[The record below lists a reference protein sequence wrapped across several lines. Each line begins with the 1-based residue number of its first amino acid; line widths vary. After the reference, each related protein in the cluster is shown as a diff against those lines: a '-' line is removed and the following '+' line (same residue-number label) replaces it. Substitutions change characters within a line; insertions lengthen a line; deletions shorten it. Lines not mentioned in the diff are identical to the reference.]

1 MRTEAPGKA
10 WHPIEGLP
18 DDAHTWRNEPYD
30 RTREEWREVKAA
42 LARRGTDRYA
52 LEQWLLEQRRAFAI
66 ENGQIEQ
73 LYTLR
78 RGVTEQLIVEGL
90 ECVRG
95 AHTIEGVLEDETL
108 QGLLM
113 DQEAALEMTF
123 ALVSGER
130 PLGHSSLKEM
140 HHLLTRHQAG
150 APGIDSRGRRVQI
163 DLLRGEY
170 KIRPNNPRR
179 EDGLIHEYCPPEQVR
194 SEMDRLFEMY
204 EGFKAKPLPTEVRAA
219 WLHHRYMQI
228 HPFQDGNGR
237 TGRLLMAYEFARN
250 HEFAPIIAA
259 AEKPTYLDMMQAGD
273 EGIGGVRKL
282 ADYFAGKSAAQTR
295 SAIVRAR
302 EVLRGRG
309 AERKAERAR
318 AGEAQ
323 RAAGVHRPGR
333 QRPRRRRRAA
343 PGGERGPTRG
353 PRRFVR
359 REAARRKTADAAK
372 AEGREWVER
381 AARGGDARGAVA
393 AGDACRTG
401 AGGPRD
407 LEAAVEY
414 YEMAVSSENVAEAPG
429 TRGPGGPGCAGS
441 DRGGGTRF
449 PIEGARGAVEGAPVN
464 RPATGG
470 QRTGTPERPSG
481 RSRAGSAGRGYPIMQ
496 VSGAFPAPAASDWLG
511 GVPEGR
517 RPATPQ
523 APPADVA
530 VVPATRGAR
539 RDPPPAASRTTGS
552 SEAPAGRWDR
562 LRASVRRSCSRDLP
576 P

>member
-1 MRTEAPGKA
+1 MQEAMRKEAPGRA

-30 RTREEWREVKAA
+30 RAKEEWREVKAA
-42 LARRGTDRYA
+42 LTRRGTDRYA
-52 LEQWLLEQRRAFAI
+52 LEQWLREQRRAFAL

-95 AHTIEGVLEDETL
+95 AHTLEGVLEDETL
-108 QGLLM
+108 QGLLT
-113 DQEAALEMTF
+113 DQESALEMTF
-123 ALVSGER
+123 ALVTGER
-130 PLGHSSLKEM
+130 PLGHSSLKEL

-194 SEMDRLFEMY
+194 SEMDRLFGMY
-204 EGFKAKPLPTEVRAA
+204 EEFKAKPLPTEVRAA
-219 WLHHRYMQI
+219 WLHHRYVQI

-273 EGIGGVRKL
+273 QGIGGVRRL
-282 ADYFAGKSAAQTR
+282 ASYFARKSTDQTEA
-295 SAIVRAR
+295 AIVRAR
-302 EVLRGRG
+302 EALRGSG
-309 AERKAERAR
+309 LERKANGRGR
-318 AGEAQ
+318 VK
-323 RAAGVHRPGR
+323 RNGR
-333 QRPRRRRRAA
+333 QVYTGPGGNGDGEGDELRRAA
-343 PGGERGPTRG
+343 NAGDARAQAIIGAKLLEEGGE
-353 PRRFVR
+353 
-359 REAARRKTADAAK
+359 AAK

-381 AARGGDARGAVA
+381 AARGGDARGAAA

-401 AGGPRD
+401 AGGARD
-407 LEAAVEY
+407 LEAAVGY

-429 TRGPGGPGCAGS
+429 TRSRAV
-441 DRGGGTRF
+441 
-449 PIEGARGAVEGAPVN
+449 RGALEAIREAAPGS
-464 RPATGG
+464 PLK
-470 QRTGTPERPSG
+470 EREAVWKE
-481 RSRAGSAGRGYPIMQ
+481 RA
-496 VSGAFPAPAASDWLG
+496 
-511 GVPEGR
+511 
-517 RPATPQ
+517 
-523 APPADVA
+523 
-530 VVPATRGAR
+530 
-539 RDPPPAASRTTGS
+539 
-552 SEAPAGRWDR
+552 
-562 LRASVRRSCSRDLP
+562 
-576 P
+576 

>member
-1 MRTEAPGKA
+1 MRKETPGKA
-10 WHPIEGLP
+10 WRPIEGLP
-18 DDAHTWRNEPYD
+18 NDAHTWRNEPYD
-30 RTREEWREVKAA
+30 RAREEWREVKAA

-52 LEQWLLEQRRAFAI
+52 LEQWLREQRRAFAI

-95 AHTIEGVLEDETL
+95 AHTVEGVLEDETL
-108 QGLLM
+108 QGLLT
-113 DQEAALEMTF
+113 DQEAALEMSF

-150 APGIDSRGRRVQI
+150 APGIDGQGRRVQV

-170 KIRPNNPRR
+170 KLRPNNPRR

-219 WLHHRYMQI
+219 WLHHRYVQI

-250 HEFAPIIAA
+250 HEFAPIITA
-259 AEKPTYLDMMQAGD
+259 AEKPTYLDMMQASD
-273 EGIGGVRKL
+273 QGIGGVRRL
-282 ADYFAGKSAAQTR
+282 ASYFARKSTDQTEA
-295 SAIVRAR
+295 AIVRAR
-302 EVLRGRG
+302 EILRGRG
-309 AERKAERAR
+309 VERKANGLGRMR
-318 AGEAQ
+318 
-323 RAAGVHRPGR
+323 RNGR
-333 QRPRRRRRAA
+333 QVYTGPGGNGDGDVGELRRAA
-343 PGGERGPTRG
+343 NAGD
-353 PRRFVR
+353 
-359 REAARRKTADAAK
+359 ARAQAIIGANLLEEDDEAAK

-401 AGGPRD
+401 VGGPRD

-429 TRGPGGPGCAGS
+429 TRDKAVRSALAAIGEAGPCSPLK
-441 DRGGGTRF
+441 
-449 PIEGARGAVEGAPVN
+449 
-464 RPATGG
+464 
-470 QRTGTPERPSG
+470 EREALW
-481 RSRAGSAGRGYPIMQ
+481 R
-496 VSGAFPAPAASDWLG
+496 
-511 GVPEGR
+511 ER
-517 RPATPQ
+517 R
-523 APPADVA
+523 
-530 VVPATRGAR
+530 
-539 RDPPPAASRTTGS
+539 
-552 SEAPAGRWDR
+552 
-562 LRASVRRSCSRDLP
+562 
-576 P
+576 

>member
-1 MRTEAPGKA
+1 MRKEAPGKA
-10 WHPIEGLP
+10 WRPIEGLP

-30 RTREEWREVKAA
+30 RAREEWREVKAA

-52 LEQWLLEQRRAFAI
+52 LEQWLREQRRAFAI

-95 AHTIEGVLEDETL
+95 AHTIEGVLDDETL
-108 QGLLM
+108 QGLLT

-123 ALVSGER
+123 ALARMSHRPPAADADPLAAAGRTPASRFDVVSATPSASFGPCDPPPRRLGALATKAGETCGPVSGER
-130 PLGHSSLKEM
+130 PLGHSSLKEL

-204 EGFKAKPLPTEVRAA
+204 EGFKTKPLPTEVRAA
-219 WLHHRYMQI
+219 WLHHRYVQI

-259 AEKPTYLDMMQAGD
+259 AEKPIYLDMMQASD

-309 AERKAERAR
+309 AERKANGRGR
-318 AGEAQ
+318 VK
-323 RAAGVHRPGR
+323 RNGR
-333 QRPRRRRRAA
+333 QVYTGPGGNGRGDEAELRRAA
-343 PGGERGPTRG
+343 NAGDARAQAIVGAKRLEEDGE
-353 PRRFVR
+353 
-359 REAARRKTADAAK
+359 AAK

-407 LEAAVEY
+407 LEAAVGY

-429 TRGPGGPGCAGS
+429 TR
-441 DRGGGTRF
+441 DRA
-449 PIEGARGAVEGAPVN
+449 IRGALEAIRAAAPGS
-464 RPATGG
+464 PLK
-470 QRTGTPERPSG
+470 EREVIWKE
-481 RSRAGSAGRGYPIMQ
+481 RA
-496 VSGAFPAPAASDWLG
+496 
-511 GVPEGR
+511 
-517 RPATPQ
+517 
-523 APPADVA
+523 
-530 VVPATRGAR
+530 
-539 RDPPPAASRTTGS
+539 
-552 SEAPAGRWDR
+552 
-562 LRASVRRSCSRDLP
+562 
-576 P
+576 